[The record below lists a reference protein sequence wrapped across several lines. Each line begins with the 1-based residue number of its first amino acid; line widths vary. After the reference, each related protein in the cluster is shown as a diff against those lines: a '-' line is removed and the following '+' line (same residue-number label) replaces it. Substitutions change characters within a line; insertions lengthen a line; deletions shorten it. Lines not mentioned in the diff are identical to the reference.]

1 MIQEQDIALYLAKK
15 EIGNKIK
22 QTLHSKGLT
31 YRKACEDIHD
41 LNYTQLSRVT
51 SGTNY
56 TIDTLLKALDGLG
69 LKVKIEEK

>member
-1 MIQEQDIALYLAKK
+1 MEQNEIALFLAKK

-22 QTLHSKGLT
+22 ETLSQRGLT
-31 YRKACEDIHD
+31 YRQACDNIQG

-56 TIDTLLKALDGLG
+56 TIDTLLKTLDGLG
-69 LKVKIEEK
+69 LKLKIEDK